1 MLNQSSIPRI
11 NSTWL
16 WYIIL
21 FIHCWV
27 CFANTFLRIFIF
39 IFLRDIFCCCLVIK
53 SYPALSDSMDCST
66 SGFLVLHYFLQFAQT
81 HVPWVGDAIQP
92 CHPLSPSSPP
102 ALSLSQHQ
110 SWFFASGGQSI
121 GASALA
127 SILPMNIQDW
137 FPLGLTGFI
146 SLQSKGLLRVFL
158 REILVCS
165 FLFSF
170 NVCIVLILG
179 LCWPHRWIRKY
190 SLSFCLLAEI
200 IQNWYN
206 HILKC
211 LVEFTNEPI
220 WACHFLFLK
229 VMNYSFNFLLILLME
244 AYLDYFF
251 LCEFWQIMSFKELD
265 HFI

>member
-1 MLNQSSIPRI
+1 MVFVYFFNQVEEVPLYYWFLRFFSMIVCWTLTDTFSASIDVVKQFFFCLLIDFWMLNQSSIPRI

-39 IFLRDIFCCCLVIK
+39 IFLRDICCYLVIK
-53 SYPALSDSMDCST
+53 SYPDLSESMDCSA
-66 SGFLVLHYFLQFAQT
+66 SGLLVLYYFLQFAQT

-92 CHPLSPSSPP
+92 CHPLLPSSPP

-110 SWFFASGGQSI
+110 SRFFASGGQSI

-158 REILVCS
+158 REIWSVV
-165 FLFSF
+165 FFS
-170 NVCIVLILG
+170 
-179 LCWPHRWIRKY
+179 P
-190 SLSFCLLAEI
+190 
-200 IQNWYN
+200 
-206 HILKC
+206 
-211 LVEFTNEPI
+211 
-220 WACHFLFLK
+220 
-229 VMNYSFNFLLILLME
+229 LM
-244 AYLDYFF
+244 
-251 LCEFWQIMSFKELD
+251 SV
-265 HFI
+265 